1 MTAKSH
7 NKKRNVGLLYE
18 FLIKVISQ
26 SLVDG
31 DKQRSTAALN
41 VIKRYFKPGTELY
54 REFRLINSL
63 VRTTVSS
70 ESIAASIIQEAK
82 VAARTHNI
90 KQLDKEKSI
99 LISTINK
106 SIKDD
111 NFYDQHVNEYKIFAT
126 IHSLLNDWRSD
137 DKNLGRQAQY
147 EDQLLKWLTTD
158 KSSLTE
164 TSTSISNES
173 PGTARLLMKVMMKKL
188 NEKYAGVLN
197 DEQKGIIRAYAFSTA
212 NDNPESIRLKLSE
225 IRTRLN
231 EEIAQ
236 FMQSNAG
243 DEYVDKKLE
252 EALTRLNNEDLT
264 VIDDAAVT
272 RFMLYTKLSEE
283 LTLEES

>member
-126 IHSLLNDWRSD
+126 IYSLLNDWRSD

>member
-147 EDQLLKWLTTD
+147 EDQLLRWLTTD